1 MRRNQIIII
10 PEGIFKN
17 LVRIKEL
24 GIEQNHEMP
33 STKEFFK
40 DLVSLEYFILDD
52 FFDTRVDLNY
62 YDDSFVQDST
72 GEQDSTGIQKQMQ
85 KKILK
90 KEIVKMLERHWM
102 CTMKNLTQK
111 N

>member
-24 GIEQNHEMP
+24 GIEQNHKMP

-72 GEQDSTGIQKQMQ
+72 GEQDSTGIQNF
-85 KKILK
+85 L
-90 KEIVKMLERHWM
+90 HH
-102 CTMKNLTQK
+102 TQY
-111 N
+111 